1 MCKLG
6 LWDRSLPTCVRP
18 GCDDISAPKFG
29 ALEFDLDGALARF
42 ECQEERELVGDSV
55 LGCDGQYWNGTVPL
69 CVPLTTTTTTTT
81 TPKPATMSKYEKIS
95 SESNIVKINSKII
108 FLILSLVILVQN
120 L

>member
-29 ALEFDLDGALARF
+29 AIVHDLDGALARF
-42 ECQEERELVGDSV
+42 ECQEERQLVGDSV
-55 LGCDGQYWNGTVPL
+55 LGCDGQYWNGSAPVCL
-69 CVPLTTTTTTTT
+69 PLTTTTTTTT
-81 TPKPATMSKYEKIS
+81 TSKPATMSKLEEIA
-95 SESNIVKINSKII
+95 SEGNFAKINSKTL
-108 FLILSLVILVQN
+108 FFVTCVVILAQN